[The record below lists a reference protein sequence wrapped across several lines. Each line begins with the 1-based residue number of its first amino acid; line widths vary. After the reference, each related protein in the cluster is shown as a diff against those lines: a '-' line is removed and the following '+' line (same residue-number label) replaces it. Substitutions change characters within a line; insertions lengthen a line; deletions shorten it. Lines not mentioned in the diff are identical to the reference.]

1 MMLNW
6 IISSSLL
13 IVAVIIL
20 RFALRGK
27 VSPAVSY
34 ALWLVVLLRL
44 LIPGTVTH
52 VSFSAAT
59 VVENTQL
66 SQDLERLEYV
76 DAVEHADDGSVLGIM
91 HDAVF
96 NTEVGGWADTHTIV
110 DYSADEEEFSR
121 WQRSSNVKNFGK
133 NILRP
138 TWIAGIVLVAAWF
151 IFINAVFTHRL
162 RRTRQRLAVD
172 CPRPVYISDAVETP
186 CLHGLFAPTIYVTP
200 AVAAD
205 ETALRHVLSHELSH
219 YRHGDHIWGI
229 FRAAVLA
236 LHWYNPLVW
245 WAVALSRRDGELACD
260 ESAIA
265 LLGESQRT
273 DYGRTLIGLSCRG
286 GGRDLLLNATTMTG
300 SKRGLRERIV
310 LIAEKPQTKAAAVF
324 LAAVVLLFAVVVT
337 FTGSTPYGSY
347 IRASSAEPTNEDFR
361 LRYDKTIT
369 HVRLVCDIYQDGELL
384 QVEDHVLPASAVEH
398 INIEPRHKG
407 TDTYDYDIVVTTEG
421 SISKQEIVFDITTGY
436 TYEQYGWSTPNMPEP
451 VKLAA
456 GDSVMLMILR
466 AGEGALTIIGG
477 NELPVE
483 ALRFLPDRTAVIRLE
498 FYGDEKSARDQG
510 SGLAYE
516 NPLVIAA
523 DNLRRY
529 GDTVFMA
536 CENSWKTMD
545 DNVSLYTRYR
555 FGNLQQATLSVKYY
569 QKGQLMEEATLPYDL
584 RLSRYG
590 CNLAPTEN
598 GWQAGVSVYDYALG
612 RETDY
617 FDITIPVSGEPQV
630 QNRYGSDIGELGN
643 TAEFPL
649 QLGQTYCLATAV
661 WGDSVC
667 HWASEYEDRPERIAE
682 AEHLVLFE
690 LTVEEHGGDLYGEY
704 MSGVRPLYI
713 HLPPELTTWELPS
726 KDGKTVITG
735 AVMVVGGQG
744 YALTEKEYLS
754 MIEVG
759 GDVET
764 LLSNRR
770 YWAKE
775 YADYLP
781 EWVQNSESVTGTGD
795 LTGAIPEWTLHVA
808 APAGS
813 TPESIVSTFAD
824 EQIVCKSGALT
835 FQNHNDFTVWVNLWS
850 KTDSRDNGSGR
861 SVDGFSLE
869 TGEWITLHDLS
880 PDLLYSVSF
889 GAMVEEGT
897 RMTLTVLDHDPCH
910 DE

>member
-13 IVAVIIL
+13 IVAVIVL

-27 VSPAVSY
+27 VSPTVGY

-52 VSFSAAT
+52 VSFSTAT
-59 VVENTQL
+59 MVENTQL

-96 NTEVGGWADTHTIV
+96 NTEIGGWKDSHTIV

-121 WQRSSNVKNFGK
+121 WQRSSNVKNFGE
-133 NILRP
+133 NILHP
-138 TWIAGIVLVAAWF
+138 AWIAGIVLVAAWF

-172 CPRPVYISDAVETP
+172 CPRPVYISAAVETP

-245 WAVALSRRDGELACD
+245 WAVALSRRDAELACD

-265 LLGESQRT
+265 LLGESQRA

-369 HVRLVCDIYQDGELL
+369 HVRLVCDVYQDGELL
-384 QVEDHVLPASAVEH
+384 QVEDRVFPASAVEH
-398 INIEPRHKG
+398 INIEPRLKG
-407 TDTYDYDIVVTTEG
+407 LGSRDYDIVVTIEG
-421 SISKQEIVFDITTGY
+421 SMSRQEIVFDVTTGY
-436 TYEQYGWSTPNMPEP
+436 SYELYGWSTPNMPEP
-451 VKLAA
+451 VKLAVD
-456 GDSVMLMILR
+456 DSVMLMIFR
-466 AGEGALTIIGG
+466 AGEHMSIPAGDELTA
-477 NELPVE
+477 NM
-483 ALRFLPDRTAVIRLE
+483 LRYYPERTAAIRLE
-498 FYGDEKSARDQG
+498 FYGDEKSAREQG

-516 NPLVIAA
+516 NPLIMAA

-529 GDTVFMA
+529 GNTVFTA
-536 CENSWKTMD
+536 CENGWKTMD
-545 DNVSLYTRYR
+545 DDVSLYTRYR
-555 FGNLQQATLSVKYY
+555 FGNLERATLSVKYY
-569 QKGQLMEEATLPYDL
+569 QKGQLMEEAQLPYDL

-590 CNLAPTEN
+590 CYLTPTEN
-598 GWQAGVSVYDYALG
+598 GWQAGADAYDYALT
-612 RETDY
+612 RPTDSIG
-617 FDITIPVSGEPQV
+617 ITIPVSGTPQV
-630 QNRYGSDIGELGN
+630 QNRSGSDIGEFRFTQSSLKI
-643 TAEFPL
+643 
-649 QLGQTYCLATAV
+649 GQTYCLATAA
-661 WGDSVC
+661 WGDSVA
-667 HWASEYEDRPERIAE
+667 HWGLEYEEHPERIAE

-690 LTVEEHGGDLYGEY
+690 LTVEEHGGDRYGEY

-713 HLPPELTTWELPS
+713 HLPPELTSWELPNEH
-726 KDGKTVITG
+726 GGGVITG
-735 AVMVVGGQG
+735 AVVPVGNQG
-744 YALTEKEYLS
+744 YKLTKDEYLE
-754 MIEVG
+754 MTENGTDATTI
-759 GDVET
+759 
-764 LLSNRR
+764 LSNRR
-770 YWAKE
+770 YWAME

-781 EWVQNSESVTGTGD
+781 DWVRSAESVTGTGD
-795 LTGAIPEWTLHVA
+795 FTNAIPQWSLLVST
-808 APAGS
+808 AGDS
-813 TPESIVSTFAD
+813 TPESIVNTFAN
-824 EQIVCKSGALT
+824 EEIICTSGALT
-835 FQNHNDFTVWVNLWS
+835 FQNTNDFPIYGGLWS
-850 KTDSRDNGSGR
+850 GDALKR
-861 SVDGFSLE
+861 GFSHVEGFALNP
-869 TGEWITLHDLS
+869 GEWVTLHNIA
-880 PDLLYSVSF
+880 PDIIHSVSLS
-889 GAMVEEGT
+889 ALVEEDT
-897 RMTLTVLDHDPCH
+897 EIRLTVLDHDACH